1 MTFVILIINFNKI
14 FYKGF
19 RFMYNSTM
27 KAMQMIFADA
37 YNHENPLLTFKDFQN
52 RSMFIAYNRHD
63 MIIQQHDPVKY
74 VYFLLK
80 GTAVVLNSIEWTNTN
95 TIDTLVPLDILG
107 LVELLNDQ
115 PGYTGYVIADTTCV
129 VFRVPTDQF
138 QRIIKTNGILCY
150 ETLRVLGKITEH
162 NMNRAE
168 TNAIF
173 HPYDRLGHFLY
184 LNATGHIPYIYP
196 HTRKKLAE
204 DVYINLRS
212 LYRHID
218 DMVKEGFLE
227 IRRGK
232 ICIEEKHYKKLDERY
247 GSIVL

>member
-1 MTFVILIINFNKI
+1 
-14 FYKGF
+14 
-19 RFMYNSTM
+19 MYNSTISAI
-27 KAMQMIFADA
+27 KLIFADD

-52 RSMFIAYNRHD
+52 RSMFLAYNRQD
-63 MIIQQHDPVKY
+63 VIIQQNDPVKY
-74 VYFLLK
+74 VYFLIK
-80 GTAVVLNSIEWTNTN
+80 GTASVLNSISWTNSDV
-95 TIDTLVPLDILG
+95 IDTLVPLDILG
-107 LVELLNDQ
+107 LVEVLNDQ
-115 PGYTGYVIADTTCV
+115 PCYTGYVVAETPCIV
-129 VFRVPTDQF
+129 LRIPVEQF
-138 QRIIKTNGILCY
+138 ITIIKKDGTLCY

-204 DVYINLRS
+204 DLYINLRS

-218 DMVKEGFLE
+218 TMQKEGFIKLNK
-227 IRRGK
+227 GK
-232 ICIEEKHYKKLDERY
+232 ICIEQEHFDRLDDRY

>member
-1 MTFVILIINFNKI
+1 
-14 FYKGF
+14 
-19 RFMYNSTM
+19 MYNSTINAL
-27 KAMQMIFADA
+27 KMIFANE

-52 RSMFIAYNRHD
+52 RSMFYTYNKQDLIIAQN
-63 MIIQQHDPVKY
+63 DPVKY
-74 VYFLLK
+74 VYFLIK
-80 GTAVVLNSIEWTNTN
+80 GTALVLNSISWTNSDI
-95 TIDTLVPLDILG
+95 IDTLVPLDILG

-115 PGYTGYVIADTTCV
+115 PQYTGFVIADTPCV
-129 VFRVPTDQF
+129 VLRIPVNQF
-138 QRIIKTNGILCY
+138 QKIIKNDGLLCY

-162 NMNRAE
+162 NMDRAE

-184 LNATGHIPYIYP
+184 LKAKNNIPYVYP

-204 DVYINLRS
+204 DVYINLRT

-218 DMVKEGFLE
+218 TMENEGFLRLE
-227 IRRGK
+227 RGK
-232 ICIEEKHYKKLDERY
+232 IIIGDTEFVKLDARY